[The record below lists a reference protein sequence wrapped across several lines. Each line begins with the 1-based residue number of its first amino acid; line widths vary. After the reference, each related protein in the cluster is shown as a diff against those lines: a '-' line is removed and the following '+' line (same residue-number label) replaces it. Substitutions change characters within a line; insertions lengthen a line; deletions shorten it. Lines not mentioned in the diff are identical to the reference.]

1 MSDLQPYPAAQ
12 SPNGLS
18 RRTSR
23 GLANLQNDG
32 VLQLAK
38 IEQSAL
44 IQTSKVDAVT
54 YVGRAAMQ
62 QVAMVSQLE
71 QQLAQ
76 AVPMATTRLQGIAD
90 ITAVAL
96 AEVVVDTAARMR
108 RL

>member
-1 MSDLQPYPAAQ
+1 MSNVQTYVPTL
-12 SPNGLS
+12 SEIGLS

-32 VLQLAK
+32 VLQVAK

-76 AVPMATTRLQGIAD
+76 AVPMATPRLQGIAD

-96 AEVVVDTAARMR
+96 AEVVVDTATRMR